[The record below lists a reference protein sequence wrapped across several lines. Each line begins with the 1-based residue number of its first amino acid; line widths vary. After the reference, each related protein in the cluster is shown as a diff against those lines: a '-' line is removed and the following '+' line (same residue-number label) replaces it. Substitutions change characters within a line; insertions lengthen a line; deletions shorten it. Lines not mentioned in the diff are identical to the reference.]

1 MRIIGG
7 RHRGRRLFV
16 PPGDAVRPTSDRARE
31 ALFDILSHG
40 RLAAAGIPFAGAPV
54 LDAFAGTG
62 ALGLEALSRGA
73 AEAVFI
79 ERDRVALA
87 ALRRNIEALAEVER
101 ARIMPGDAVRPPRA
115 DRRCAVAFL
124 DPPYRSGLAAPALTA
139 LGAAGWLVDEAI
151 AVAELAAREEF
162 APPAGFVLIDER
174 VYGAARFVLLRR
186 GADGGST

>member
-1 MRIIGG
+1 
-7 RHRGRRLFV
+7 
-16 PPGDAVRPTSDRARE
+16 
-31 ALFDILSHG
+31 
-40 RLAAAGIPFAGAPV
+40 
-54 LDAFAGTG
+54 
-62 ALGLEALSRGA
+62 
-73 AEAVFI
+73 
-79 ERDRVALA
+79 
-87 ALRRNIEALAEVER
+87 
-101 ARIMPGDAVRPPRA
+101 VRPPRA